1 MSRFGN
7 ISSKTVGAK
16 YRRLVNVNRAA
27 YISKIRVSEEAN
39 EGQLLKLT
47 STADYAEPIDNTSDT
62 FYAVLLNNVKDTT
75 IDQLYKYPNS
85 ILVSG
90 VAAIVYGPAEIE
102 TCKYSAEG
110 TISPGDTMYTAAD
123 GYPSAVAS
131 GNSIGIA
138 LTGATAEQAA
148 TGTYP
153 LVIKLAA

>member
-7 ISSKTVGAK
+7 ISGVTVGAK

-27 YISKIRVSEEAN
+27 YISKIRISEEAN

-47 STADYAEPIDNTSDT
+47 DTADYAKPMESATDT
-62 FYAVLLNNVKDTT
+62 FYAMLLNNVKNTT
-75 IDQLYKYPNS
+75 VDQLYKYPNS

-90 VAAIVYGPAEIE
+90 VAAIVYPPAEVS
-102 TCKYSAEG
+102 TCKYHATS
-110 TISPGDTMYTAAD
+110 TISPGDSIYASAD

-131 GNSIGIA
+131 GNAIGIA
-138 LTGATAEQAA
+138 LTGATTAQAA

-153 LVIKLAA
+153 LVIRLI

>member
-1 MSRFGN
+1 MARFGD
-7 ISSKTVGAK
+7 ISGKVVGAK

-27 YISKIRVSEEAN
+27 YISKIRVSKEAN

-47 STADYAEPIDNTSDT
+47 NTADYAEPIDNTNDT

-90 VAAIVYGPAEIE
+90 VAAIVYAPAEIE
-102 TCKYSAEG
+102 TYKYTAES
-110 TISPGDTMYTAAD
+110 TINPGDTMYTAAD

-131 GNSIGIA
+131 GKAIGIA
-138 LTGATAEQAA
+138 LTGATTEQASS
-148 TGTYP
+148 GKHP
-153 LVIKLAA
+153 IVIRLT